1 MFIQR
6 MCRTKCAR
14 CQVVMSHA
22 TEPFVVFG
30 CRTEG
35 DWFHQVVE
43 NHQSHGALAWI
54 LQMRTCK

>member
-1 MFIQR
+1 MR
-6 MCRTKCAR
+6 
-14 CQVVMSHA
+14 QVSSRNHA

-54 LQMRTCK
+54 LQMRTCKQEKRYNTEI